1 MIPYQFE
8 PIGRHSDIQ
17 VMDAGLQDFEVSAVR
32 AWHVKVGKLVR
43 RARQAMTDQQI
54 TAVLLHLRI
63 LIVFRASLHRTIK

>member
-1 MIPYQFE
+1 MCE
-8 PIGRHSDIQ
+8 RWRR
-17 VMDAGLQDFEVSAVR
+17 DA
-32 AWHVKVGKLVR
+32 GKLVR